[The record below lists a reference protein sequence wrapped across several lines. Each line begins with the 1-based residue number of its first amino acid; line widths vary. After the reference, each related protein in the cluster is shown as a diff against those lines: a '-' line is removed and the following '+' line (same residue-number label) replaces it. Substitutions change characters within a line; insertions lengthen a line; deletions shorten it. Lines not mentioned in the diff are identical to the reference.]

1 MRFLLAPLVLLL
13 CLTLGVS
20 APAPKVKPLKRP
32 DIVGEWKMY
41 WLYGS
46 GDAYFYK
53 NGAYTCLWCGDRY
66 FGSWT
71 LKGDLL
77 SVTESC
83 TPDRPECILQWTVKL
98 EKGKLSGTVEKDR
111 GDFSLKKHNFPK

>member
-1 MRFLLAPLVLLL
+1 MRFLLAPFVLLL
-13 CLTLGVS
+13 PLTLVVS
-20 APAPKVKPLKRP
+20 APAPKVKKIKRP
-32 DIVGEWKMY
+32 DIVGEWRMN

-46 GDAYFYK
+46 GDAHFFK

-71 LKGDLL
+71 LKGDVLT
-77 SVTESC
+77 VIESN

-98 EKGKLSGTVEKDR
+98 EKGKLSGKVNNSS
-111 GDFSLKKHNFPK
+111 GDFSLKKHSFPK